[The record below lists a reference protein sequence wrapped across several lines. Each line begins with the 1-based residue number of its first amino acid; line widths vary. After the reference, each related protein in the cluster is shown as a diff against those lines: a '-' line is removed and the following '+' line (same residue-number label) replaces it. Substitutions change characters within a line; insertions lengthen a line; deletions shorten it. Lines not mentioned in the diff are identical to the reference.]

1 MTFFEAMHLICNTAC
16 GSHKVRRRSWKPESY
31 LMKIMTDENKIKI
44 CEFNK
49 LFKIEFAKGFCAY
62 SDDILAEDWEETE

>member
-16 GSHKVRRRSWKPESY
+16 CSHKVRRKSWKPESY
-31 LMKIMTDENKIKI
+31 LMKIVTDENKIKI

-49 LFKIEFAKGFCAY
+49 FIDINFAKGFCAY
-62 SDDILAEDWEETE
+62 SDDILAEDWEEIE